1 MNDLEKYLFENR
13 KALDAAE
20 PRSGH
25 FDRFA
30 DKLERQHR
38 KSKIISL
45 PYLLKAASV
54 IILVVL
60 SSLWAYD
67 NLIRNSSSSRGLSLG
82 DVSPE
87 YKEVELYYTSMVN
100 LKYNELDQMDFES
113 DSLQK
118 EILLNELADM
128 DLIYNNLKEE
138 LRTNPNDERI
148 INAMIEH
155 YQLKLEVMNHI
166 LYQLKQIHNE
176 TLINEKKYESTK
188 I

>member
-1 MNDLEKYLFENR
+1 
-13 KALDAAE
+13 
-20 PRSGH
+20 
-25 FDRFA
+25 
-30 DKLERQHR
+30 
-38 KSKIISL
+38 
-45 PYLLKAASV
+45 
-54 IILVVL
+54 
-60 SSLWAYD
+60 
-67 NLIRNSSSSRGLSLG
+67 
-82 DVSPE
+82 
-87 YKEVELYYTSMVN
+87 
-100 LKYNELDQMDFES
+100 NELDQMDFET